1 MTQCPRKAEAHL
13 HHHPRGHHPRSVPV
27 PGPHPLP
34 RVGAFPVPCAVTR
47 GPRSALCHGS
57 CHGCRMAQ
65 TVDFRG
71 IPICRAGEWN
81 GLTGKAVVTPDD
93 LQAVVA
99 AYQDGE
105 VDKARV
111 KLGHV
116 SELNALGDGAPA
128 FGWVENPRLA
138 ADGRTLLGDL
148 VDVPRRLGEV
158 VGRGYRNVS
167 VELRKNVRTPS
178 GKTHPT
184 VLSGLALLGAAAPAV
199 KGLDDLVA
207 LYASEPIPDAPTDG
221 CEDGAVV
228 TISLGDALD
237 PVTHA
242 DIPVPSPVTCDGEP
256 DSPDRPG
263 REKEGEPSMAFLDQA
278 REKFGLPADASEDQ
292 LLERI
297 TALSES
303 PADPDTTVK
312 AEETDVT
319 GDPDVT
325 EPELKSETV
334 DAPETVTVSKAQWDE
349 LTAQVSELA
358 AERKAKHQE
367 QVIESA
373 LSEGR
378 IAPAEREKWTT
389 ALSAAPEATE
399 TLLSSLAPRVNVR
412 EQGSDVALSA
422 STTDDDAAF
431 KAWADK
437 TGF

>member
-1 MTQCPRKAEAHL
+1 MGLASHY
-13 HHHPRGHHPRSVPV
+13 G
-27 PGPHPLP
+27 
-34 RVGAFPVPCAVTR
+34 F
-47 GPRSALCHGS
+47 
-57 CHGCRMAQ
+57 MAQ
-65 TVDFRG
+65 TVDFRN

-81 GLTGKAVVTPDD
+81 GLNGRAVVTPED
-93 LQAVVA
+93 LQAVVD

-128 FGWVENPRLA
+128 FGWVENPRLD

-158 VGRGYRNVS
+158 VGKAYRNVS

-178 GKTHPT
+178 GRTHPT
-184 VLSGLALLGAAAPAV
+184 VLSGLALLGAATPAV
-199 KGLDDLVA
+199 KGLDDLAA
-207 LYASEPIPDAPTDG
+207 LYASEPIPDTPTDG
-221 CEDGAVV
+221 CQDGAVV

-237 PVTHA
+237 PVTHT
-242 DIPVPSPVTCDGEP
+242 DIPAPSPVVCDGEP
-256 DSPDRPG
+256 DSPERPG
-263 REKEGEPSMAFLDQA
+263 REKEGEPTVAFLDQA
-278 REKFGLPADASEDQ
+278 RELFGLPADASEDQ
-292 LLERI
+292 ILERM
-297 TALSES
+297 TALSEA

-319 GDPDVT
+319 GDPEVA

-349 LTAQVSELA
+349 LTSQVSELA

-431 KAWADK
+431 QAWADK

>member
-1 MTQCPRKAEAHL
+1 MT
-13 HHHPRGHHPRSVPV
+13 
-27 PGPHPLP
+27 
-34 RVGAFPVPCAVTR
+34 
-47 GPRSALCHGS
+47 
-57 CHGCRMAQ
+57 

-71 IPICRAGEWN
+71 IALCRAGEWN

-93 LQAVVA
+93 LAAVVD
-99 AYQDGE
+99 AYQDRE
-105 VDKARV
+105 VDRARV

-116 SELNALGDGAPA
+116 SSLNDQALGDGAPA
-128 FGWVENPRLA
+128 FGWVSNPRVSD
-138 ADGRTLLGDL
+138 DGKTLLGDL

-158 VGRGYRNVS
+158 VGRGYKNVS

-178 GKTHPT
+178 GRTHPT

-292 LLERI
+292 ILERM

-325 EPELKSETV
+325 DPELKSETV

-367 QVIESA
+367 QVIEAA

-431 KAWADK
+431 QAWADK

>member
-1 MTQCPRKAEAHL
+1 MT
-13 HHHPRGHHPRSVPV
+13 
-27 PGPHPLP
+27 
-34 RVGAFPVPCAVTR
+34 
-47 GPRSALCHGS
+47 
-57 CHGCRMAQ
+57 

-71 IPICRAGEWN
+71 VPLCRAGEWN
-81 GLTGKAVVTPDD
+81 GLTGRATVTPED
-93 LQAVVA
+93 LQAVVD
-99 AYQDGE
+99 AYQDRE
-105 VDKARV
+105 VDRARV

-116 SELNALGDGAPA
+116 SSLNDQALGDGAPA
-128 FGWVENPRLA
+128 FGWVSNPRVSD
-138 ADGRTLLGDL
+138 DGKTLLGDL

-158 VGRGYRNVS
+158 VGKAYRNVS

-207 LYASEPIPDAPTDG
+207 LYASEPIPDTPTDG

-242 DIPVPSPVTCDGEP
+242 DIPAPSPVACDGEL

-263 REKEGEPSMAFLDQA
+263 REKEGEPTVAFLDQA
-278 REKFGLPADASEDQ
+278 RELYGLPADASEDQ
-292 LLERI
+292 ILERM
-297 TALSES
+297 TALSEA
-303 PADPDTTVK
+303 P
-312 AEETDVT
+312 
-319 GDPDVT
+319 VT
-325 EPELKSETV
+325 EGDEPEEVEPVEIDKTTNP
-334 DAPETVTVSKAQWDE
+334 AATPETVTVSKAQWDE
-349 LTAQVSELA
+349 LTAQVAQLSE
-358 AERKAKHQE
+358 ERKAKHQE
-367 QVIESA
+367 QVIEAA

-378 IAPAEREKWTT
+378 IVPAEREKWTT

-422 STTDDDAAF
+422 GNQDDETERIAATR
-431 KAWADK
+431 A
-437 TGF
+437 GMGL

>member
-1 MTQCPRKAEAHL
+1 
-13 HHHPRGHHPRSVPV
+13 
-27 PGPHPLP
+27 
-34 RVGAFPVPCAVTR
+34 
-47 GPRSALCHGS
+47 
-57 CHGCRMAQ
+57 MAQ

-158 VGRGYRNVS
+158 VGKAYRNVS

-178 GKTHPT
+178 GRTHPT
-184 VLSGLALLGAAAPAV
+184 VLSGLALLGAATPAV
-199 KGLDDLVA
+199 KGLDDLAA
-207 LYASEPIPDAPTDG
+207 LYASEPIPPAPTDH
-221 CEDGAVV
+221 CRDGATL

-237 PVTHA
+237 DTAPVTRGT
-242 DIPVPSPVTCDGEP
+242 IPTVETGSGDSTHESPEVPGPEM
-256 DSPDRPG
+256 
-263 REKEGEPSMAFLDQA
+263 EGEPSMAFLDQA
-278 REKFGLPADASEDQ
+278 REKLGLPKDATEDQ
-292 LLERI
+292 ILAGM
-297 TALSES
+297 TALSEQ
-303 PADPDTTVK
+303 P
-312 AEETDVT
+312 EGT
-319 GDPDVT
+319 GD
-325 EPELKSETV
+325 EPEDVESVEIDKTTNPAV
-334 DAPETVTVSKAQWDE
+334 TPETVTVSKAQWEETQARLDR
-349 LTAQVSELA
+349 LDADA
-358 AERKAKHQE
+358 KAKHQE

-378 IAPAEREKWTT
+378 IVPAEREKWTT

-399 TLLSSLAPRVNVR
+399 VLLSSLAPRINVR

-422 STTDDDAAF
+422 AGQDDETARALATRHSILG
-431 KAWADK
+431 K
-437 TGF
+437 

>member
-1 MTQCPRKAEAHL
+1 MGLASHY
-13 HHHPRGHHPRSVPV
+13 G
-27 PGPHPLP
+27 
-34 RVGAFPVPCAVTR
+34 F
-47 GPRSALCHGS
+47 
-57 CHGCRMAQ
+57 MAQ
-65 TVDFRG
+65 TVDFRN

-81 GLTGKAVVTPDD
+81 GLNGRAVVTPED
-93 LQAVVA
+93 LQAVVD

-128 FGWVENPRLA
+128 FGWVENPRLD

-158 VGRGYRNVS
+158 VGKAYRNVS

-178 GKTHPT
+178 GRTHPT
-184 VLSGLALLGAAAPAV
+184 VLSGLALLGAATPAV
-199 KGLDDLVA
+199 KGLDDLAA
-207 LYASEPIPDAPTDG
+207 LYASEPIPDTPTDG
-221 CEDGAVV
+221 CQDGAVV

-237 PVTHA
+237 PVTHT
-242 DIPVPSPVTCDGEP
+242 DIPAPSPVVCDGEP
-256 DSPDRPG
+256 DSPERPG
-263 REKEGEPSMAFLDQA
+263 REKEGEPTVAFLDQA
-278 REKFGLPADASEDQ
+278 RELYGLPADASEDQ
-292 LLERI
+292 ILERM
-297 TALSES
+297 TALSEA

-319 GDPDVT
+319 GDPEVA

-349 LTAQVSELA
+349 LTSQVSELA

-431 KAWADK
+431 QAWADK

>member
-1 MTQCPRKAEAHL
+1 
-13 HHHPRGHHPRSVPV
+13 
-27 PGPHPLP
+27 
-34 RVGAFPVPCAVTR
+34 
-47 GPRSALCHGS
+47 
-57 CHGCRMAQ
+57 MAQ

-116 SELNALGDGAPA
+116 SSLNDQALGDGAPA
-128 FGWVENPRLA
+128 FGWVSNPRVSD
-138 ADGRTLLGDL
+138 DGKTLLGDL

-158 VGRGYRNVS
+158 VGRGYKNVS
-167 VELRKNVRTPS
+167 VELRKNVKTPS

-184 VLSGLALLGAAAPAV
+184 VLSGLALLGTAAPAV

-242 DIPVPSPVTCDGEP
+242 DIPVPSPVACEGEL

-263 REKEGEPSMAFLDQA
+263 REKEGEPTVAFLDQA
-278 REKFGLPADASEDQ
+278 REKFGLPADASEGHI
-292 LLERI
+292 LERI
-297 TALSES
+297 TALSEA

-319 GDPDVT
+319 GNPEVA
-325 EPELKSETV
+325 EPEAKSETV

-431 KAWADK
+431 QAWADK

>member
-1 MTQCPRKAEAHL
+1 
-13 HHHPRGHHPRSVPV
+13 
-27 PGPHPLP
+27 
-34 RVGAFPVPCAVTR
+34 
-47 GPRSALCHGS
+47 
-57 CHGCRMAQ
+57 MAQ

-184 VLSGLALLGAAAPAV
+184 VLSGLALLGTAAPAV

-207 LYASEPIPDAPTDG
+207 LYASEPIPDTPTDG
-221 CEDGAVV
+221 CQDGAVV

-242 DIPVPSPVTCDGEP
+242 DIPAPSPVACDGEL
-256 DSPDRPG
+256 DSPERPG

-292 LLERI
+292 ILERI
-297 TALSES
+297 TALSEA
-303 PADPDTTVK
+303 PAAEGDNTEGAEDDKDADENVAEVSTEGK
-312 AEETDVT
+312 AT
-319 GDPDVT
+319 
-325 EPELKSETV
+325 
-334 DAPETVTVSKAQWDE
+334 PETVTVSKAVLDE
-349 LTAQVSELA
+349 MNARIAELDAEAKARREAEAVKHRDEVIA
-358 AERKAKHQE
+358 A
-367 QVIESA
+367 A

-378 IAPAEREKWTT
+378 IAPSEREHWVT
-389 ALSAAPEATE
+389 ALSAAPEANEKLIT
-399 TLLSSLAPRVNVR
+399 SLAPRVNVTER
-412 EQGSDVALSA
+412 GSDVALSA
-422 STTDDDAAF
+422 GVTDQAADELDSF
-431 KAWADK
+431 LDSLNLS
-437 TGF
+437 

>member
-1 MTQCPRKAEAHL
+1 MT
-13 HHHPRGHHPRSVPV
+13 
-27 PGPHPLP
+27 
-34 RVGAFPVPCAVTR
+34 
-47 GPRSALCHGS
+47 
-57 CHGCRMAQ
+57 Q

-71 IPICRAGEWN
+71 VPLCRAGEWH
-81 GLTGKAVVTPDD
+81 GLTGKATVTPED
-93 LQAVVA
+93 LAAVVD
-99 AYQDGE
+99 AYHDRE
-105 VDKARV
+105 VDRARV

-116 SELNALGDGAPA
+116 SSLNDQALGDGAPA
-128 FGWVENPRLA
+128 FGWVDNPRVSE
-138 ADGRTLLGDL
+138 DGKTLLGDL

-158 VGRGYRNVS
+158 VGRAYKNVS
-167 VELRKNVRTPS
+167 VELRKGVTTPS

-242 DIPVPSPVTCDGEP
+242 DIPVPSPVACDGEL
-256 DSPDRPG
+256 DSPERPG

-292 LLERI
+292 ILERM

-319 GDPDVT
+319 GDPEVE

-431 KAWADK
+431 QAWADK

>member
-1 MTQCPRKAEAHL
+1 MT
-13 HHHPRGHHPRSVPV
+13 
-27 PGPHPLP
+27 
-34 RVGAFPVPCAVTR
+34 
-47 GPRSALCHGS
+47 
-57 CHGCRMAQ
+57 

-71 IPICRAGEWN
+71 VPLCRAGEWN
-81 GLTGKAVVTPDD
+81 GLTGKAVVTPED
-93 LQAVVA
+93 LQAVVD
-99 AYQDGE
+99 AYQDRE
-105 VDKARV
+105 VDRARV

-116 SELNALGDGAPA
+116 SSLNDQALGDGAPA
-128 FGWVENPRLA
+128 FGWVSNPRVSD
-138 ADGRTLLGDL
+138 DGKTLLGDL

-158 VGRGYRNVS
+158 VGRAYKNVS

-207 LYASEPIPDAPTDG
+207 LYASEPIPDTPTDG

-242 DIPVPSPVTCDGEP
+242 DIPAPSPVTWDGEL
-256 DSPDRPG
+256 DSPERPG
-263 REKEGEPSMAFLDQA
+263 REKEGEPTVAFLDQA
-278 REKFGLPADASEDQ
+278 REKIGLPADASEEQ
-292 LLERI
+292 ILERI
-297 TALSES
+297 TALSEA
-303 PADPDTTVK
+303 PADPDTAVK

-319 GDPDVT
+319 GDPDVS

-399 TLLSSLAPRVNVR
+399 TLLSSLAPRINVR

-422 STTDDDAAF
+422 GDQDDETERIAATR
-431 KAWADK
+431 A
-437 TGF
+437 GMGL

>member
-1 MTQCPRKAEAHL
+1 MT
-13 HHHPRGHHPRSVPV
+13 
-27 PGPHPLP
+27 
-34 RVGAFPVPCAVTR
+34 
-47 GPRSALCHGS
+47 
-57 CHGCRMAQ
+57 

-71 IPICRAGEWN
+71 IALCRAGEWN
-81 GLTGKAVVTPDD
+81 GLTGKAVVTPED
-93 LQAVVA
+93 LQAVVD
-99 AYQDGE
+99 AYQDRE
-105 VDKARV
+105 VDRARV

-116 SELNALGDGAPA
+116 SSLNDQALGDGAPA
-128 FGWVENPRLA
+128 FGWVSNPRVSD
-138 ADGRTLLGDL
+138 DGKTLLGDL

-158 VGRGYRNVS
+158 VGRAYKNVS

-207 LYASEPIPDAPTDG
+207 LYASEPIPDTPTDG
-221 CEDGAVV
+221 CQDGAVV

-237 PVTHA
+237 PVTQA
-242 DIPVPSPVTCDGEP
+242 DIPAPSPVACDGEL
-256 DSPDRPG
+256 DSPERPG
-263 REKEGEPSMAFLDQA
+263 REKEGEPTVAFLDQA
-278 REKFGLPADASEDQ
+278 REKIGLPADASEEQ
-292 LLERI
+292 ILERI
-297 TALSES
+297 TALSEA
-303 PADPDTTVK
+303 PA
-312 AEETDVT
+312 AE
-319 GDPDVT
+319 GDNTEGD
-325 EPELKSETV
+325 EPEEVEPVEIDKTTNP
-334 DAPETVTVSKAQWDE
+334 AATPETVTVSKAQWDE

-422 STTDDDAAF
+422 GDQGDETDRAIATRRSILG
-431 KAWADK
+431 K
-437 TGF
+437 

>member
-1 MTQCPRKAEAHL
+1 
-13 HHHPRGHHPRSVPV
+13 
-27 PGPHPLP
+27 
-34 RVGAFPVPCAVTR
+34 
-47 GPRSALCHGS
+47 
-57 CHGCRMAQ
+57 MAQ

-184 VLSGLALLGAAAPAV
+184 VLSGLALLGTAAPAV

-207 LYASEPIPDAPTDG
+207 LYASEPIPDTPTDG
-221 CEDGAVV
+221 CQDGAVV

-242 DIPVPSPVTCDGEP
+242 DIPVPSPVACDGEL

-292 LLERI
+292 ILERI
-297 TALSES
+297 TALSEA
-303 PADPDTTVK
+303 PAAEGDNTEGNEGTKDTDENVAETSTEGK
-312 AEETDVT
+312 A
-319 GDPDVT
+319 
-325 EPELKSETV
+325 S
-334 DAPETVTVSKAQWDE
+334 PETVTVSKAVLDE
-349 LTAQVSELA
+349 MNARIAELDAEAKARREAEAVKHRDEVIA
-358 AERKAKHQE
+358 A
-367 QVIESA
+367 A

-378 IAPAEREKWTT
+378 IAPSEREHWVT
-389 ALSAAPEATE
+389 ALSAAPEANEKLIT
-399 TLLSSLAPRVNVR
+399 SLAPRVNVTER
-412 EQGSDVALSA
+412 GSDVALSA
-422 STTDDDAAF
+422 GVTDQAADELDSF
-431 KAWADK
+431 LDSLNLS
-437 TGF
+437 

>member
-1 MTQCPRKAEAHL
+1 MT
-13 HHHPRGHHPRSVPV
+13 
-27 PGPHPLP
+27 
-34 RVGAFPVPCAVTR
+34 
-47 GPRSALCHGS
+47 
-57 CHGCRMAQ
+57 

-71 IPICRAGEWN
+71 IALCRAGEWH
-81 GLTGKAVVTPDD
+81 GLTGKAVVTPED
-93 LQAVVA
+93 LQAVVD
-99 AYQDGE
+99 AYQDRE
-105 VDKARV
+105 VDRARV

-116 SELNALGDGAPA
+116 SSLNDQALGDGAPA
-128 FGWVENPRLA
+128 FGWVSNPRVSD
-138 ADGRTLLGDL
+138 DGKTLLGDL

-158 VGRGYRNVS
+158 VGRGYKNVS
-167 VELRKNVRTPS
+167 VELRKNVKTPS

-242 DIPVPSPVTCDGEP
+242 DIPTPSPVACDGEP
-256 DSPDRPG
+256 DSPERPG
-263 REKEGEPSMAFLDQA
+263 REKEGEPTVAFLDQA
-278 REKFGLPADASEDQ
+278 RELYGLPADASEDQ
-292 LLERI
+292 ILERM
-297 TALSES
+297 TALSEQ

-319 GDPDVT
+319 GDPDVA

-431 KAWADK
+431 QAWADK

>member
-1 MTQCPRKAEAHL
+1 MT
-13 HHHPRGHHPRSVPV
+13 
-27 PGPHPLP
+27 
-34 RVGAFPVPCAVTR
+34 
-47 GPRSALCHGS
+47 
-57 CHGCRMAQ
+57 

-71 IPICRAGEWN
+71 IALCRAGEWH
-81 GLTGKAVVTPDD
+81 GLTGKATVTPED
-93 LQAVVA
+93 LAAVVD
-99 AYQDGE
+99 AYQDRE
-105 VDKARV
+105 VDRARV

-116 SELNALGDGAPA
+116 SSLNDQALGDGAPA
-128 FGWVENPRLA
+128 FGWVSNPRVSD
-138 ADGRTLLGDL
+138 DGKTLLGDL

-207 LYASEPIPDAPTDG
+207 LYASEPIPDTPTDG

-237 PVTHA
+237 PVTHT
-242 DIPVPSPVTCDGEP
+242 DIPAPSPVACEGVQ

-278 REKFGLPADASEDQ
+278 RELYGLPADASEDQ
-292 LLERI
+292 ILGRM
-297 TALSES
+297 TALSEA

-319 GDPDVT
+319 GDPEVS

-358 AERKAKHQE
+358 AERKANHQE

>member
-1 MTQCPRKAEAHL
+1 MI
-13 HHHPRGHHPRSVPV
+13 
-27 PGPHPLP
+27 
-34 RVGAFPVPCAVTR
+34 
-47 GPRSALCHGS
+47 
-57 CHGCRMAQ
+57 Q
-65 TVDFRG
+65 TVDFNSV
-71 IPICRAGEWN
+71 PICKIGEWD
-81 GLTGKAVVTPDD
+81 GLTGKAVITRELCDSVIT
-93 LQAVVA
+93 A
-99 AYQDGE
+99 ARDNE
-105 VDKARV
+105 VDQARL
-111 KLGHV
+111 KIGHI
-116 SELNALGDGAPA
+116 SSMNTALGDGAPA
-128 FGWVENPRLA
+128 FGWIERPRMDDDGVTLRGDIKGVPKKLA
-138 ADGRTLLGDL
+138 SL
-148 VDVPRRLGEV
+148 VGTA
-158 VGRGYRNVS
+158 YKKVS
-167 VELRKNVRTPS
+167 VELRKGVRTPS
-178 GKTHPT
+178 GKQYPH
-184 VLSGLALLGAAAPAV
+184 VLSGLALLGASAPAV
-199 KGLDDLVA
+199 KGLDDLA
-207 LYASEPIPDAPTDG
+207 DLYASEAPG
-221 CEDGAVV
+221 GGPEDECSQSD
-228 TISLGDALD
+228 TITIALGDALD

-242 DIPVPSPVTCDGEP
+242 DIPVPSPVACDGEL

-292 LLERI
+292 ILERM

-325 EPELKSETV
+325 DPELKSETV

-431 KAWADK
+431 QAWADK

>member
-1 MTQCPRKAEAHL
+1 MT
-13 HHHPRGHHPRSVPV
+13 
-27 PGPHPLP
+27 
-34 RVGAFPVPCAVTR
+34 
-47 GPRSALCHGS
+47 
-57 CHGCRMAQ
+57 

-71 IPICRAGEWN
+71 IALCRAGEWH
-81 GLTGKAVVTPDD
+81 GLTGKAVVTPED
-93 LQAVVA
+93 LQAVVD
-99 AYQDGE
+99 AYQDRE
-105 VDKARV
+105 VDRARV

-116 SELNALGDGAPA
+116 SSLNDQALGDGAPA
-128 FGWVENPRLA
+128 FGWVSNPRVSD
-138 ADGRTLLGDL
+138 DGKTLLGDL

-158 VGRGYRNVS
+158 VGRGYKNVS
-167 VELRKNVRTPS
+167 VELRKNVKTPS

-184 VLSGLALLGAAAPAV
+184 VLSGLALLGASAPAV

-207 LYASEPIPDAPTDG
+207 LYASEPIPDTPTDG

-237 PVTHA
+237 PVTHT
-242 DIPVPSPVTCDGEP
+242 DIPAPSPVACDGEL

-263 REKEGEPSMAFLDQA
+263 REKEGEPTVAFLDQA
-278 REKFGLPADASEDQ
+278 RELYGLPADASEDQ
-292 LLERI
+292 ILERM
-297 TALSES
+297 TALSEA

-319 GDPDVT
+319 GDPEVS

-349 LTAQVSELA
+349 LTSQVSELA
-358 AERKAKHQE
+358 EERKAKHQE

-422 STTDDDAAF
+422 STTDADAAF
-431 KAWADK
+431 EAWADK

>member
-1 MTQCPRKAEAHL
+1 
-13 HHHPRGHHPRSVPV
+13 
-27 PGPHPLP
+27 
-34 RVGAFPVPCAVTR
+34 
-47 GPRSALCHGS
+47 
-57 CHGCRMAQ
+57 MAQ

-71 IPICRAGEWN
+71 VPLCRAGEWN
-81 GLTGKAVVTPDD
+81 GLNGRATVTPEDLAAVVD
-93 LQAVVA
+93 
-99 AYQDGE
+99 AYQDRE
-105 VDKARV
+105 VDRARV

-116 SELNALGDGAPA
+116 SSLNDQALGDGAPA
-128 FGWVENPRLA
+128 FGWVENPRLSD
-138 ADGRTLLGDL
+138 DGRTLLGDL

-158 VGRGYRNVS
+158 VGRAYKNVS
-167 VELRKNVRTPS
+167 VELRKGVTTPS

-207 LYASEPIPDAPTDG
+207 LYASEPIPDTPTDG
-221 CEDGAVV
+221 CQDGAVV

-237 PVTHA
+237 PVTHT
-242 DIPVPSPVTCDGEP
+242 DIPVPSPVACDGEP
-256 DSPDRPG
+256 DSPERPG

-319 GDPDVT
+319 GDPEVA

-367 QVIESA
+367 QVIEAA

-378 IAPAEREKWTT
+378 IVPAEREKWTT

-422 STTDDDAAF
+422 GNQDDETERIAATR
-431 KAWADK
+431 A
-437 TGF
+437 GMGL